1 MAAVRR
7 IVAGFMLGVALLITA
22 ACGSQAR
29 DHIVDTY
36 EHRGT
41 SGDID
46 TYYSPDPVG
55 TTVSRIVAADQPAA
69 RQADGGR
76 EYLRYDDD
84 IVTVGAAPEG
94 GSTITVE
101 DLDGRYSSG
110 GFVFLGP
117 GFTPGSPAAGNTS
130 GGSGSAK

>member
-1 MAAVRR
+1 MKRMLTVLGIAVL
-7 IVAGFMLGVALLITA
+7 VTAG
-22 ACGSQAR
+22 CGSQVR
-29 DHIVDTY
+29 DHIDDTY

-55 TTVSRIVAADQPAA
+55 TTVSRIVAEDVPAA
-69 RQADGGR
+69 RRADGGN

-84 IVTVGAAPEG
+84 IVIVGAAPDG

-101 DLDGRYSSG
+101 DLDGRYSGG

>member
-7 IVAGFMLGVALLITA
+7 VVAGFVLAVAVLITA
-22 ACGSQAR
+22 GCGSQVR
-29 DHIVDTY
+29 DYIADTY
-36 EHRGT
+36 EHRGS

-55 TTVSRIVAADQPAA
+55 TTVSQIVANDEPAA
-69 RQADGGR
+69 RKADGGN
-76 EYLRYDDD
+76 EYLRYNDD
-84 IVTVGAAPEG
+84 IVTVGAAPAG

-110 GFVFLGP
+110 GFVFLGT
-117 GFTPGSPAAGNTS
+117 GFTPGSPASGNTS

>member
-7 IVAGFMLGVALLITA
+7 IVIGSLVGIAVLATT

-29 DHIVDTY
+29 DHIADTY
-36 EHRGT
+36 DYRGT

-46 TYYSPDPVG
+46 TYHSPDPVG
-55 TTVSRIVAADQPAA
+55 TTVSRIIAEDEPAA
-69 RQADGGR
+69 RKADGGN

-101 DLDGRYSSG
+101 DIDGRFSSG

-117 GFTPGSPAAGNTS
+117 GFTPGSPAAGNLS

>member
-1 MAAVRR
+1 MAAVKRS
-7 IVAGFMLGVALLITA
+7 IAGFMIGAALLATP

-29 DHIVDTY
+29 DHIADTY
-36 EHRGT
+36 EYRGT

-55 TTVSRIVAADQPAA
+55 TTVSRIVAEDEPAA
-69 RQADGGR
+69 RQADGGN

-117 GFTPGSPAAGNTS
+117 GFTPGSPAAGNPA

>member
-7 IVAGFMLGVALLITA
+7 MAAGFALVVAVLATA
-22 ACGSQAR
+22 GCGSQVHDYIA
-29 DHIVDTY
+29 DTY
-36 EHRGT
+36 EHRGR
-41 SGDID
+41 SGDVD

-55 TTVSRIVAADQPAA
+55 TTVSDIVANDDPAA
-69 RQADGGR
+69 RKADGGN
-76 EYLRYDDD
+76 EYLRYNDD
-84 IVTVGAAPEG
+84 IVTVGAASGG